1 MARCAPARGAGAER
15 SAPAWRQTICLCRRT
30 LHGGRIPM
38 TSTPASPRAGGHR
51 WRFFRVGGLDHVHL
65 ETAADFIHL
74 PELDQKLWAAL
85 SCPTRGLEFDAKT
98 LDLIDTDKD
107 GRVRVP
113 EILAA
118 VQWACGH
125 LKDPA
130 ALTTG
135 SDALPLAAIE
145 DSHDSGRRLLASA
158 REILRNLGKPGATS
172 ISLADTTDTK
182 AIFAQTRFNGD
193 GVVPPASAGDAAT
206 QAVIADIL
214 ATVGGDLDRS
224 GAPGVNEAGVDRFFG
239 ELRAF
244 SDWLAKSETAA
255 ASILPQG
262 EATPAAF
269 VAWRA
274 VHAKIE
280 DYFARCRLAAF
291 DARAAVHLNRAESEF
306 VALAPKDLGTDTGE
320 VAGFPLAHV
329 AAGQPLPLAEGV
341 NPAWARAMEEFR
353 TKVVA
358 PLLGASQTA
367 LTAEEWT
374 QLGARLAA
382 YAAWL
387 AEKPGAAVE
396 KLGRARIREILAGGA
411 RPEIARLIA
420 LDRAVEPE
428 FAAITAVD
436 QLLRYHRDLH
446 RLLVNFVS
454 FVDFYSPDR
463 LAVFQAGMLYLD
475 GRACELCFRVDDMGK
490 HAALAGL
497 SKIYL
502 AYCDCTRRGSA
513 EKMTI
518 AAAVTSGDS
527 DRLMPGRNGVFYDR
541 RDQDWDATI
550 VKIVENPISIS
561 QAVWAPYKRMARM
574 IGEQIDKLAAARD
587 KGITDKAAAGIAT
600 AGAHL
605 DAGKAAP
612 PPTPFDVAKFA
623 GIFAAIGL
631 AVGAIGTALAAIVTG
646 FLGLAWWQMPLALLG
661 LFAIISVPSA
671 LLAARKLRQRNI
683 GPILDANGWAIN
695 GRVKINIPFGAMLT
709 SMAKLP
715 ANAERSLTDPYANK
729 SGRRLRLWVWGF
741 VIMTALAVAAAR
753 YFVLGRIW

>member
-1 MARCAPARGAGAER
+1 
-15 SAPAWRQTICLCRRT
+15 
-30 LHGGRIPM
+30 M
-38 TSTPASPRAGGHR
+38 TSTPASPRASGHR
-51 WRFFRVGGLDHVHL
+51 WRFFRVGGLDQVRL
-65 ETAADFIHL
+65 ETASDFVHL
-74 PELDQKLWAAL
+74 PDLDQKLWVAL

-130 ALTTG
+130 VLAQG
-135 SDALPLAAIE
+135 GDALPLAAID

-158 REILRNLGKPGATS
+158 REILRNLGKPDATS

-193 GVVPPASAGDAAT
+193 GVVPAASAGDAAT

-214 ATVGGDLDRS
+214 ATVGGDPDRS
-224 GAPGVNEAGVDRFFG
+224 GAPGVKEAGVEQFFN
-239 ELRAF
+239 ELRAYN
-244 SDWLAKSETAA
+244 DWWTKAETAGTT
-255 ASILPQG
+255 ILPLG

-269 VAWRA
+269 AAWRT

-291 DARAAVHLNRAESEF
+291 DARAAAHLNRAESEF
-306 VALAPKDLGTDTGE
+306 VALAAKDLGTDTGE

-329 AAGQPLPLAEGV
+329 AAGQPLPLAGGV

-358 PLLGASQTA
+358 PWLGGSQTA

-374 QLGARLAA
+374 QLGTRLAA
-382 YAAWL
+382 YEAWL
-387 AEKPGAAVE
+387 AEKPAAAVE
-396 KLGRARIREILAGGA
+396 KLGRTRIREILAGGA
-411 RPEIARLIA
+411 RQEIARLIA
-420 LDRAVEPE
+420 QDRAVEPE

-463 LAVFQAGMLYLD
+463 LAIFQAGMLYLD

-490 HAALAGL
+490 HAALAGF

-502 AYCDCTRRGSA
+502 TYCDCTRRGTT

-518 AAAVTSGDS
+518 AAAITGGDS
-527 DRLMPGRNGVFYDR
+527 ERLMPGRNGVFYDR
-541 RDQDWDATI
+541 QGRDWDATI

-561 QAVWAPYKRMARM
+561 QAVWAPYKRVARM
-574 IGEQIDKLAAARD
+574 IGEQIEKLAAARD
-587 KGITDKAAAGIAT
+587 KGMTDKAAAGIEAT
-600 AGAHL
+600 GAKV
-605 DAGKAAP
+605 DAGKPAAP
-612 PPTPFDVAKFA
+612 PPFDVAKFA

-646 FLGLAWWQMPLALLG
+646 FLGLAWWQMPLAFVG
-661 LFAIISVPSA
+661 LFAMISGPSA
-671 LLAARKLRQRNI
+671 VIAARKLRQRNI

-695 GRVKINIPFGAMLT
+695 GRVNINIPFGAMLT
-709 SMAKLP
+709 SVAKLP
-715 ANAERSLTDPYANK
+715 ANAERSLKDPYADK
-729 SGRRLRLWVWGF
+729 SGRVLRWWIWGI
-741 VIMTALAVAAAR
+741 VLLAMLAVAALR
-753 YFVLGRIW
+753 YFVLGRVW